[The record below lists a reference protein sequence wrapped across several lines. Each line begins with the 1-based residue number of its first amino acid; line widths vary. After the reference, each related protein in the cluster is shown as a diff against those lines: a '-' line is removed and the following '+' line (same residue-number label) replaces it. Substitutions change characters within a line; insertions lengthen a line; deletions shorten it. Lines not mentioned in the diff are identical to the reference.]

1 MNIWSR
7 LAGGINLQ
15 DGSKGSHIL
24 AFTSLYGLFP
34 QWTGMTFVTNK
45 IIPQQWQ
52 TITSKVRTSKKCW
65 YVLLLHLQV
74 DSTTLEKFLPTN
86 TNLLDIGV
94 GYLGNVSQPSD
105 FFKWLWSLL
114 AQEVGTTLGLCGIHT
129 NQKVFLPTV
138 ASWHWTFYLPRTMS
152 QINLNSL

>member
-24 AFTSLYGLFP
+24 AFISCGLFP
-34 QWTGMTFVTNK
+34 RWTGMTFVTNK

-65 YVLLLHLQV
+65 HVLLLHLWV

-94 GYLGNVSQPSD
+94 SYLGNVSQPSD

-114 AQEVGTTLGLCGIHT
+114 AQEVVPPWGFVKSIQTKRCTNCGFLTLD
-129 NQKVFLPTV
+129 FLP
-138 ASWHWTFYLPRTMS
+138 SKNHEPNKS
-152 QINLNSL
+152 